1 MTYYD
6 YIIIGSGQAGT
17 PLTFNLAKNG
27 KVAIIEKSLLGG
39 TCVNHG
45 CIPTKSY
52 IASAQKMWEISHAS
66 DMGISLENTAK
77 ADLNKIKQRK
87 QTIIEADR
95 ESIANGIENNPN
107 ITLYKG
113 EAHFISNY
121 EVEING
127 ELIGAK
133 KIFINVG
140 TRPFIPEPYKNIP
153 YFTNETLLQTTK
165 IPQHLIIIG
174 GSFIGVEFAQM
185 FKRFGSEVTI
195 VERGSRLIAVEDE
208 DVSDAVAEILKSNGI
223 NLVFNADDIQLSE
236 NQDKSISVNTHK
248 DKSNTVKGSHV
259 LLAIG
264 RQSNTDTLQLQNT
277 DINVTERGFITV
289 DDFAQTNVEGIF
301 ALGDCNG
308 KGAFTHTSYH
318 DFQVVADFLSGA
330 KSRKISDRITTYGF
344 FIDPPLGRIG
354 MTKKEAL
361 SKGYKVLLAHRPM
374 TRVKRAKIKGE
385 TNGFIQ
391 AIIDAET
398 NLFLGASILG
408 VGGDEVVSAITS
420 LMYAKQPY
428 TVLRDSVQIHP
439 TVSELL
445 PTALEDLKPLN

>member
-1 MTYYD
+1 
-6 YIIIGSGQAGT
+6 
-17 PLTFNLAKNG
+17 
-27 KVAIIEKSLLGG
+27 
-39 TCVNHG
+39 
-45 CIPTKSY
+45 
-52 IASAQKMWEISHAS
+52 
-66 DMGISLENTAK
+66 MGINIQSTAK
-77 ADLNKIKQRK
+77 ADLHKIKQRK
-87 QTIIEADR
+87 ESIIQADR
-95 ESIANGIENNPN
+95 ESIANGISNSTN

-113 EAHFISNY
+113 EAHFVSNY
-121 EVEING
+121 EIEVNG
-127 ELIGAK
+127 ELISAK

-140 TRPFIPEPYKNIP
+140 TRPFIPDGYKNVP
-153 YFTNETLLQTTK
+153 YYTNETLLQTTELPK
-165 IPQHLIIIG
+165 HLIIIG

-195 VERGSRLIAVEDE
+195 IERGSRLIGVEDE
-208 DVSDAVAEILKSNGI
+208 DISETVTKILEANNIKLI
-223 NLVFNADDIQLSE
+223 CNADDIQISE
-236 NQDKSISVNTHK
+236 NSDNSI
-248 DKSNTVKGSHV
+248 TVKTKKDGSAPVNGSHV

-289 DDFAQTNVEGIF
+289 DDYTQTNVEGIF

-318 DFQVVADFLSGA
+318 DFQVVENFLSGA
-330 KSRKISDRITTYGF
+330 KTKKISDRIITYGL

-361 SKGYKVLLAHRPM
+361 NKGYKVLLAHRPM
-374 TRVKRAKIKGE
+374 SRVKRAKIKGE

-391 AIIDAET
+391 AIIDAKT
-398 NLFLGASILG
+398 NLFLGASVLG
-408 VGGDEVVSAITS
+408 VGGDEVISAITS

-428 TVLRDSVQIHP
+428 TILRDSVQIHP